1 MGYYCYVS
9 KKGNRSL
16 FFAHKACMVDRRSV
30 EALLLKGNILLDMKK
45 LQDAMNH
52 FREAVVLAPHRYET
66 HKVHIFLYPSVIREI
81 IEDLEPDNQLILYF
95 HISIIDKISATNLK

>member
-1 MGYYCYVS
+1 VNGQHYIFFLVSEESPEPWIAMGYYCYVS

-16 FFAHKACMVDRRSV
+16 FFAHKACMLDRRSV

-66 HKVHIFLYPSVIREI
+66 HKVQKDQFKCHYLVIC
-81 IEDLEPDNQLILYF
+81 
-95 HISIIDKISATNLK
+95 T

>member
-1 MGYYCYVS
+1 MVVSEDCPEPWIAMGYYCYVN
-9 KKGNRSL
+9 KKGSRSL

-52 FREAVVLAPHRYET
+52 FREAVVLAHAIQKSSHT
-66 HKVHIFLYPSVIREI
+66 HFVL
-81 IEDLEPDNQLILYF
+81 
-95 HISIIDKISATNLK
+95 

>member
-1 MGYYCYVS
+1 VNYKNNFC
-9 KKGNRSL
+9 RSL
-16 FFAHKACMVDRRSV
+16 FFAHKACTLDRRNV

-66 HKVHIFLYPSVIREI
+66 HKV
-81 IEDLEPDNQLILYF
+81 ILF
-95 HISIIDKISATNLK
+95 KMSAINSSKNILAFYSFRPLGQQWLGHTKK